1 METVSLNDP
10 AVPVPSETATVE
22 LALGPRFA
30 VVNEEPPL
38 TVKPPPAL
46 AVELSASVKPPVSG
60 ATFWIVRLPVEA
72 ANPTRLAVKFKF
84 VGWAPAWAIW

>member
-1 METVSLNDP
+1 MTVCPASAKFEKPLPATGIEVLAMETVLLNDP

-38 TVKPPPAL
+38 TVM
-46 AVELSASVKPPVSG
+46 
-60 ATFWIVRLPVEA
+60 
-72 ANPTRLAVKFKF
+72 
-84 VGWAPAWAIW
+84 AP

>member
-1 METVSLNDP
+1 METVLLNDP

-38 TVKPPPAL
+38 TVM
-46 AVELSASVKPPVSG
+46 
-60 ATFWIVRLPVEA
+60 
-72 ANPTRLAVKFKF
+72 
-84 VGWAPAWAIW
+84 AP